1 METQMSL
8 LSMLQTQKPRK
19 KKDSFDE
26 EMANIEI
33 DEDIS
38 NISEMNS
45 YNNKAKSKE

>member
-1 METQMSL
+1 MSL
-8 LSMLQTQKPRK
+8 LSMLQKQKPRK

-38 NISEMNS
+38 NISEMNN
-45 YNNKAKSKE
+45 YNIKAENKE